1 MAAPYEIV
9 RYRPELKEQVV
20 ELHAHLL
27 QSDQPLSAPYLEW
40 KYERNPYLERP
51 LIYLG
56 LSEGRVVGMR
66 GMCGAL
72 WQVGSPPESFL
83 GLCAEDFVIAPEHR
97 NKGLANRIM
106 RAAFEDL
113 ATGGQEYVF
122 SLSGG
127 PVTVLA
133 SLAMGWKS
141 VGSMKPVGRR
151 SLSRRVISW
160 MSRQRFLWRYAGK
173 RLSAR
178 ERQPF
183 SGLDAAGGRRR
194 GNVSPRVTLERAPR
208 CEAMAELAGRL
219 GDDGRLRHVRDVR
232 YFSWRFQNPTR
243 VYRFLYWEDVR
254 LEGYLVLQ
262 KDLTRANPTRVHIV
276 DWEASEGRVRA
287 ELLEAAIAWG
297 GFAELVTWAAAVPRD
312 THVTLAAAG
321 FEPVDQAKRARGLPC
336 VLVRPVREQRLG
348 EDWTIAGRRLLDPA
362 NWDLRMLYSMHG

>member
-1 MAAPYEIV
+1 
-9 RYRPELKEQVV
+9 
-20 ELHAHLL
+20 
-27 QSDQPLSAPYLEW
+27 
-40 KYERNPYLERP
+40 
-51 LIYLG
+51 
-56 LSEGRVVGMR
+56 
-66 GMCGAL
+66 
-72 WQVGSPPESFL
+72 
-83 GLCAEDFVIAPEHR
+83 
-97 NKGLANRIM
+97 
-106 RAAFEDL
+106 
-113 ATGGQEYVF
+113 
-122 SLSGG
+122 
-127 PVTVLA
+127 
-133 SLAMGWKS
+133 MGWKS

-219 GDDGRLRHVRDVR
+219 GDDGRLRHVRDAR

-243 VYRFLYWEDVR
+243 VYRFLYWEDVG

>member
-9 RYRPELKEQVV
+9 RYRPELKKQVV
-20 ELHAHLL
+20 ELHRHLIRFD
-27 QSDQPLSAPYLEW
+27 QSLSAPYLEW
-40 KYERNPYLERP
+40 KYERNPYLEQP

-56 LSEGRVVGMR
+56 LSEGRVIGMR
-66 GMCGAL
+66 GMCGAV

-83 GLCAEDFVIAPEHR
+83 ALCAGDFVIAPEHR
-97 NKGLANRIM
+97 NKELATRLM

-113 ATGGQEYVF
+113 AASGQEYVF

-133 SLAMGWKS
+133 SLATGWKS

-151 SLSRRVISW
+151 SVRRRVRSW
-160 MSRQRFLWRYAGK
+160 MSEQRFLWRYAK
-173 RLSAR
+173 KLLSVR

-183 SGLDAAGGRRR
+183 SGLDTAGGRRR
-194 GNVSPRVTLERAPR
+194 GDVGPRVTFDRAPR
-208 CEAMAELAGRL
+208 CEAMAKLAGRL
-219 GDDGRLRHVRDVR
+219 GHDGRFRHVRDGR
-232 YFSWRFQNPTR
+232 YFSWRFQNPIR

-262 KDLTRANPTRVHIV
+262 RDLTRPNLTRTNIV
-276 DWEASEGRVRA
+276 DWEASDNRVRA

-297 GFAELVTWAAAVPRD
+297 GFHELVTWAAALPRESQP
-312 THVTLAAAG
+312 VLSAAG
-321 FEPVDQAKRARGLPC
+321 FEPVDQAKTARGLPC
-336 VLVRPVREQRLG
+336 VLVRPVREDRLG